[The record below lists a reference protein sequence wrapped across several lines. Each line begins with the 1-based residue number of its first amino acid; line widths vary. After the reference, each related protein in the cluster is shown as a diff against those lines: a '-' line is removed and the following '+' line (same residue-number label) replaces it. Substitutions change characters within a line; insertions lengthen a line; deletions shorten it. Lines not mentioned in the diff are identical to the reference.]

1 MPAEMGKSFQSMSQ
15 DVRAVCAGPVHW
27 LLAGLLRW
35 LFLGMRWLRLISDN

>member
-1 MPAEMGKSFQSMSQ
+1 MGKSFQSMSQ
-15 DVRAVCAGPVHW
+15 GVRAVCAGPVHW